1 MGGSLLRGPLLDGIV
16 VAVVLFVVLA
26 ATAHL
31 WGPPLA
37 WTCKRL
43 MRNLDTAAAAFG
55 RGMTRILGQGQTR
68 PHGKRGEEGE
78 KR

>member
-1 MGGSLLRGPLLDGIV
+1 MRGPLLDAIV
-16 VAVVLFVVLA
+16 VAVVLFIVLA

-43 MRNLDTAAAAFG
+43 MRNLDTAATAFG
-55 RGMTRILGQGQTR
+55 RGVARILGQGQTR
-68 PHGKRGEEGE
+68 PHGKRGEEKE
-78 KR
+78 QP

>member
-1 MGGSLLRGPLLDGIV
+1 MRGPLLDGIV
-16 VAVVLFVVLA
+16 VAIVLFVVLA
-26 ATAHL
+26 ATARL

-55 RGMTRILGQGQTR
+55 RGMARILGQGRTR
-68 PHGKRGEEGE
+68 PQDRPRHEEE
-78 KR
+78 RR

>member
-1 MGGSLLRGPLLDGIV
+1 MRGPLLDGIV
-16 VAVVLFVVLA
+16 VAIVLFVVLA

-43 MRNLDTAAAAFG
+43 MRNLDTAAAASG
-55 RGMTRILGQGQTR
+55 RGMARLLGQGRTR
-68 PHGKRGEEGE
+68 PHGKRDEGRE
-78 KR
+78 QP

>member
-1 MGGSLLRGPLLDGIV
+1 MRGPLLDGIAV
-16 VAVVLFVVLA
+16 TVVLFLLLA

-43 MRNLDTAAAAFG
+43 MANLDTAAAAFG
-55 RGMTRILGQGQTR
+55 RGVARILGQGRTR
-68 PHGKRGEEGE
+68 PQGKRGGDE
-78 KR
+78 KERT